1 MRRKKAPRRTGTTRR
16 LAALSA
22 AVAAAWTLGR
32 SVSWQAVG
40 DSLAG
45 LRDSSRLVEELVR
58 QELARPVTAGENL
71 SLWEQ
76 LIVSQSPQ
84 LLTGQAAVEE
94 RQAGERNSAWEAA
107 PAREADPVR
116 EAASARQTAPVRET
130 EEERAARQRAEGEA
144 SAEKEESAR
153 KAAAR
158 KKRAAQKRAAKRKAA
173 RTKKGRVPGTVD
185 VSGVKSSA
193 LRLDN
198 HTRGISVRVSDF
210 DGKKTGL
217 KLRPAEEGPQI
228 LILHTHTTEAYTKGK
243 GDKYRETDT
252 ARTTDEDYNMVR
264 VGEEMKKTFT
274 AMGLSVVHDKTKY
287 DYPSYTGSYSRALTG
302 IQKQLKKY
310 PTIQVV
316 LDVHR
321 DAIIGSDGT
330 SYAKKTRVDGETAAQ
345 VMLVVGTDDMGLTH
359 PEWRKHLAL
368 AVQIQKGML
377 ALEETFPRPI
387 DLRRQRFNE
396 HAAPGSLLVEVG
408 TSGNTLKEALAG
420 ARLFARAAGS
430 CYLARVK

>member
-94 RQAGERNSAWEAA
+94 RLAGERNSAWEAA
-107 PAREADPVR
+107 PAREA
-116 EAASARQTAPVRET
+116 APVRET
-130 EEERAARQRAEGEA
+130 EEERAARLRAEGKA

-210 DGKKTGL
+210 DGKKTDL

-302 IQKQLKKY
+302 IQKQLKQY

-430 CYLARVK
+430 CYLARVKK